1 MSRLRGYFP
10 LGVALGALLAMSMA
24 KETRAA
30 TVYDI
35 VVVVTDNTTSTTT
48 AFTPIVDN
56 GPLDTNP
63 STSIITV
70 SGAFNTSATGVNLT
84 GLNSTTVLGANST
97 KLTIGGTAQVNS
109 GNTDDFTITV
119 LASHNAF
126 TTPPGS
132 SATLTQSESGTFTN
146 TPGVGHQL
154 FQSWYDPTNTLNN
167 QAGSTPGQ
175 QSITIPALLPTGTK
189 SDSANAPGMVNIAS
203 YMTPYALTELITIDH
218 LKGNGT
224 ANNSSDQF
232 QGSAILTAA
241 VPEPA
246 SMVMFLTGMPVPLV
260 VVGFLRHRRRKGP
273 KA

>member
-1 MSRLRGYFP
+1 
-10 LGVALGALLAMSMA
+10 MSMA

-56 GPLDTNP
+56 GPNDTNP
-63 STSIITV
+63 STSVITV
-70 SGAFNTSATGVNLT
+70 SGAFSTSATGVSLT
-84 GLNSTTVLGANST
+84 GLNSTITLGATST
-97 KLTIGGTAQVNS
+97 KLTVSGTAQVVAGNS
-109 GNTDDFTITV
+109 DDYTVTIM
-119 LASHNAF
+119 ASHSAF

-132 SATLTQSESGTFTN
+132 SAVLTQSESGTFTN
-146 TPGVGHQL
+146 TPGIGHQQ

-167 QAGSTPGQ
+167 AAGSSPGL
-175 QSITIPALLPTGTK
+175 QSITIPSLLPTGTK
-189 SDSANAPGMVNIAS
+189 SDSANTPGSVSIPS
-203 YMTPYALTELITIDH
+203 YMMPYALTDLITLSH
-218 LKGNGT
+218 LNGNDS

-246 SMVMFLTGMPVPLV
+246 SVVMFLTGMPVPLV
-260 VVGFLRHRRRKGP
+260 VVGFLRHRRRKST